1 MDSVG
6 ERLAY
11 TRTKI
16 LRMNQKDFSK
26 LLNISQ
32 GALSEMENDK
42 RGIPMEAIIE
52 LMKYSKSNNLV
63 SCFWILTGMD
73 ESSRCDSLSE
83 DEQELLQNYAKLDR
97 RGRHRVHTL
106 IYEEMDRMAKS
117 TD

>member
-11 TRTKI
+11 IRTKI

-26 LLNISQ
+26 LLGVSQ

-52 LMKYSKSNNLV
+52 LMKYSKSDKLF
-63 SCFWILTGMD
+63 SCFWILTGTD
-73 ESSRCDSLSE
+73 ESPRRDSLSE
-83 DEQELLQNYAKLDR
+83 DEQELLQTYAKLDR
-97 RGRHRVHTL
+97 RGRHRVHTV
-106 IYEEMDRMAKS
+106 IYEEMDRMAES
-117 TD
+117 AD